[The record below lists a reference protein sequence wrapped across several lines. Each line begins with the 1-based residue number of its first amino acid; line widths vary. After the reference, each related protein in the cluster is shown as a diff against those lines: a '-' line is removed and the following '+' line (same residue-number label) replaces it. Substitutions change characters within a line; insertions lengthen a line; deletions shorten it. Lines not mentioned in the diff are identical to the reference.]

1 MKVVGLT
8 GCIGSGKSTVG
19 EIFAELGAEVVD
31 ADLIAR
37 TVVEPGSE
45 SLTRITD
52 RFGTEVLDPW
62 GGLDRAKLASIVFSD
77 NAARA
82 DLNAIVHPAVGK
94 EILNRLTEL
103 DKKNFQG
110 VAILM
115 IPLLAESGK
124 DRYPINEVIVVDVDD
139 EIAIKR
145 LVTFRSM
152 AESDAI
158 ARLAAQASRKERL
171 AIATY
176 VVDNSGTVDELYPQ
190 VSRIMADLVK
200 GLV

>member
-19 EIFAELGAEVVD
+19 EIFAEMGAEVVD

-37 TVVEPGSE
+37 KVVEPGSE
-45 SLTRITD
+45 GLTRIIE
-52 RFGTEVLDPW
+52 RFGPEVLDPR
-62 GGLDRAKLASIVFSD
+62 GGLDRAKLASIVFTD
-77 NAARA
+77 TAART

-94 EILNRLTEL
+94 EILNQLAEL
-103 DKKNFQG
+103 DKKNFRG

-124 DRYPINEVIVVDVDD
+124 DRYPIDEVIVVDVDD
-139 EIAIKR
+139 ETAIKR
-145 LVTFRSM
+145 LVSFRSM

-158 ARLAAQASRKERL
+158 ARLAAQASREDRL

-190 VSRIMADLVK
+190 VSRIMAELVRDI
-200 GLV
+200 V

>member
-77 NAARA
+77 SAARA

-139 EIAIKR
+139 EVAIKR